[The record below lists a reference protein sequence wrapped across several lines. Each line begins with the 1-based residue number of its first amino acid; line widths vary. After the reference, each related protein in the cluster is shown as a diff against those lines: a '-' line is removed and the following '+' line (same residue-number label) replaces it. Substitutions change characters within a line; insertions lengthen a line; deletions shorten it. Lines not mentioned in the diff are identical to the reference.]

1 MTDGL
6 PWCSVGKECTCQCRR
21 LRFPPWV
28 RKILRRK
35 WQPTPVFLP
44 GESHGQ
50 RSLVGYST
58 RGCKESDTT
67 EHTRDYAG
75 RSQHCSPCS
84 DTVIPRCIQHLFR
97 PETWAWEMCPLHWG
111 LLRRNRNTF
120 SMLLPSLIITS
131 LPKRRCSVVC
141 MLEWR
146 RYGTEFKPV
155 GKGDV
160 TEVGNKPQL
169 QGIKVQGQVTTE

>member
-1 MTDGL
+1 MQEARVPSLSEEDSQKEMTARSSIPAWRIPWTEEPGGL
-6 PWCSVGKECTCQCRR
+6 Q
-21 LRFPPWV
+21 
-28 RKILRRK
+28 
-35 WQPTPVFLP
+35 
-44 GESHGQ
+44 
-50 RSLVGYST
+50 Y

-84 DTVIPRCIQHLFR
+84 DTVIPRCIHHLFC

-111 LLRRNRNTF
+111 LLRRNTNTF
-120 SMLLPSLIITS
+120 TMLLPSLIITS

-155 GKGDV
+155 GKEDI

-169 QGIKVQGQVTTE
+169 QGIKVQGQVTTV